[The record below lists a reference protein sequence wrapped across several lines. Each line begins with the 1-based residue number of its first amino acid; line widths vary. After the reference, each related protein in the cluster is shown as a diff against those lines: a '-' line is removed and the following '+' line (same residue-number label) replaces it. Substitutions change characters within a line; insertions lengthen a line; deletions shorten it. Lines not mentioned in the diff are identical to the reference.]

1 MGNNVS
7 LKQKHYLDRK
17 HASDGDKEKASDA
30 EVNNNQ
36 AKMRQEPTDTT
47 QKGPKKFWSYMK
59 DYYRQHGASTH

>member
-47 QKGPKKFWSYMK
+47 QKGPKKF
-59 DYYRQHGASTH
+59 